1 MSTTI
6 KTEVFTFDEL
16 DDSAKEKAREW
27 YREGAL
33 DYDWWGYIFDDAK
46 TAGALLGITVD
57 DINFTGFWSQG
68 DGACFTGSYR
78 YSKGWRKALEAA
90 GGGDSLARLIEIGEA
105 LQAAQAPVF
114 YKGTATVSRPR
125 GNYCHEYSPEIVV
138 YDAGDED
145 GAGEPI
151 TDALRDFM
159 RWIYRSLEAEHDWL
173 LADEQVDESILANE
187 YTFTADGE
195 RFG

>member
-6 KTEVFTFDEL
+6 TTTVFTFDEL
-16 DDSAKEKAREW
+16 ADSAKEKAREW
-27 YREGAL
+27 YRQGAL
-33 DYDWWGYIFDDAK
+33 DYDWWDTTFDMAK

-78 YSKGWRKALEAA
+78 YSKGWRKALEAG

-105 LQAAQAPVF
+105 LRAAQAPVF

-125 GNYCHEYSPEIVV
+125 GNYCHEHSPDIDVDV
-138 YDAGDED
+138 ADEE
-145 GAGEPI
+145 AI

-173 LADEQVDESILANE
+173 LADECVDESILANK
-187 YTFTADGE
+187 YTFTADGK